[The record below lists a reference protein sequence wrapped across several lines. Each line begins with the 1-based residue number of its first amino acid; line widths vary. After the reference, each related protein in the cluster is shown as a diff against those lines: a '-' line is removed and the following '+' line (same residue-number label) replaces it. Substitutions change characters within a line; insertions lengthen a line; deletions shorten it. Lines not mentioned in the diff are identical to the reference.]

1 MKHDSA
7 YVKINLWHIRHVTD
21 KHPDNIDHRA
31 ISEVNKESANKPKQN
46 IEPNKEDDEKFT
58 IIKKNINPGE
68 ELMMKASK

>member
-1 MKHDSA
+1 M
-7 YVKINLWHIRHVTD
+7 TD

-58 IIKKNINPGE
+58 IIKKNINQGE